1 MQKLDFSHQLNQLA
15 VNQKQARKK
24 VSQKIHKVVY
34 TTILHRR
41 REVLGLSI
49 IEYCVADIIY
59 SFSNAPKSKEI
70 GGWCYASK
78 QHIADCLGIGKK
90 TVDRAIS
97 KLVKLALVEKDQDTK
112 FLRTGDRWYSE
123 VMTYKNSLKS

>member
-1 MQKLDFSHQLNQLA
+1 MEKIDFSQQLNRLA
-15 VNQKQARKK
+15 ENQKQERKNI
-24 VSQKIHKVVY
+24 SQKIHKVFY
-34 TTILHRR
+34 TTILHKR

-97 KLVKLALVEKDQDTK
+97 KLVKSGLVEKDLDTK
-112 FLRTGDRWYSE
+112 FLRTGQRWFSE
-123 VMTYKNSLKS
+123 VMTYKNSMKS